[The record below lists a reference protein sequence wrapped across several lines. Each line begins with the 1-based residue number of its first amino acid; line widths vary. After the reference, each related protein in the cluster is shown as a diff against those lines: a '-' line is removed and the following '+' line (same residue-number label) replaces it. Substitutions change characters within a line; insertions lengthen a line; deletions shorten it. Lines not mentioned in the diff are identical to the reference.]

1 MRVDVRPKIADNRER
16 SPAMWRTARL
26 VARLVARSVDR
37 LGGRVMSAGMILAL
51 ALIVSDRA
59 TAQVDTGTISGT
71 VRDQSAAVIPSA
83 KAMLT
88 NEGTPFPLRTATSGD
103 GT

>member
-1 MRVDVRPKIADNRER
+1 
-16 SPAMWRTARL
+16 MWRTARL

-51 ALIVSDRA
+51 ALIISDRA
-59 TAQVDTGTISGT
+59 AAQVDTGTISGT

-83 KAMLT
+83 DAIARAVRDLAA
-88 NEGTPFPLRTATSGD
+88 E
-103 GT
+103 